1 MIRDVIAD
9 VIFNLNLDLDLENIK
24 NLGFNVRSVRN
35 IFVVGLITGRL
46 EISRTLLRLSKDVLG
61 DYLVG
66 AIICRFISKSLPY
79 EYTALADKYNDLGLF
94 YKTKSMNGFPN
105 YNFKQFL

>member
-79 EYTALADKYNDLGLF
+79 EYTALADKYNDLG
-94 YKTKSMNGFPN
+94 
-105 YNFKQFL
+105 

>member
-94 YKTKSMNGFPN
+94 FKTIMIGFSN
-105 YNFKQFL
+105 